1 MMIKTK
7 TNRTVIVQCR
17 LSSTRLPG
25 KALRDLGGKPV
36 LAWVLS
42 SMKKVNADHYFVA
55 TDEASYEALL
65 PVCREYGF
73 ECFAGS
79 LNDVL
84 DRFVSLL
91 NTVKTQTVI
100 RATADNPFLFYEAAE
115 ESAAL
120 FEEKNEGKSH
130 CDYLTYSGLPHGSGV
145 EVFSAE
151 SLKKAAS
158 ETSDPYDHEHVGPAF
173 YNHKDRYVCEFVPA
187 PRRFNFPEL
196 RTTIDTYSDYLR
208 AVSIV
213 NYMNSKGYEGPYT
226 TEQILDACRSNSVKY
241 PVVLV
246 PSVVKGHGTGHLR
259 RCLSTAAQGGFF
271 VYIPDDKTLTE
282 TDSVVAEYVAAGL
295 SQNQIINS
303 IPDESYLP
311 AIVTDTFE
319 LTENQLKELSKNRSF
334 ISIDEGSR
342 FTDYC
347 DYLLDIIPSYK
358 SERIANKTES
368 GFITMPQNVRDTAKL
383 DSGKKVERVL
393 ICLGGED
400 PANLTIPAAKAF
412 MKKFPEAK
420 ITAIVSNEQS
430 PYVDYAGGPN
440 IEFIKPVA
448 GLREKLFEYDIVATH
463 YGLTAFEAVYAGCG
477 VILLPTTNLHK
488 KLAEKYNFA
497 YVGDKSISDSS
508 LDAALCSE
516 NLYAKQFLEGDLK
529 GDKKSLSEFLRLLA
543 NGKRMCCPVC
553 GIMPSQPDEV
563 ISRNETRTYR
573 RCSKC
578 GMVYMAFTTIEDKK
592 YQKAY
597 FFEDYKKQYGK
608 TYEEDFD
615 SIKAQGMRRAGI
627 IKTLC
632 GAGSAGTEK
641 NLFDI
646 GCAYGPFL
654 AAAVDSGF
662 NPFGTD
668 ISDDA
673 ISYVQKTLKYPAVCS
688 AFPEIDTAEEF
699 GIAQFD
705 VVTMWYVIEH
715 FKDLGSV
722 LRKVSSLV
730 KKGGI
735 FAFSTPSGE
744 GISAVSDKDHFYQI
758 SPTDHYTI
766 WEPGRADSILRQFGF
781 KVERIVSPGHH
792 PERFPSIKKSGAKP
806 GSLKWKLT
814 DTLSRVKKLGDTVE
828 IYCKKI

>member
-1 MMIKTK
+1 MK
-7 TNRTVIVQCR
+7 TNRSVIVQCR

-25 KALRDLGGKPV
+25 KALKDLCGKPV
-36 LAWVLS
+36 LAYVLEA
-42 SMKKVNADHYFVA
+42 MHKVKADHYFVA
-55 TDEASYEALL
+55 TDKDSYEQLL
-65 PVCREYGF
+65 PVCKEYGF

-79 LNDVL
+79 LDDVL
-84 DRFVSLL
+84 GRFVSLL
-91 NTVKTQTVI
+91 DTIKTKTVI

-120 FEEKNEGKSH
+120 FEEKNNGKSH

-158 ETSDPYDHEHVGPAF
+158 ETTDPYDHEHVGPAF
-173 YNHKDRYVCEFVPA
+173 YNHKDRYVCEFIPA
-187 PRRFNFPEL
+187 PRRYNYPEL

-208 AVSIV
+208 AVSILS
-213 NYMNSKGYEGPYT
+213 YMRNHDYEEPYT
-226 TEQILDACRSNSVKY
+226 TEQIIEACKANSVKF
-241 PVVLV
+241 PLVMV

-259 RCLSTAAQGGFF
+259 RCLSAAQQGGFF
-271 VYIPDDKTLTE
+271 VYIPDDKTLAE
-282 TDSVVAEYVAAGL
+282 TDSIVKEYIEAGL
-295 SQNQIINS
+295 SANQIINT
-303 IPDESYLP
+303 IPDETYLP
-311 AIVTDTFE
+311 AIITDTFE
-319 LTENQLKELSKNRSF
+319 LTENQLKELSKNRSL

-342 FTDYC
+342 YTDYC

-358 SERIANKTES
+358 CDRPANKCDS
-368 GFITMPQNVRDTAKL
+368 GFIEMPENVRT
-383 DSGKKVERVL
+383 DSDDDDKKKIEKVL

-400 PANLTIPAAKAF
+400 PANLTMPAAQAF
-412 MKKFPEAK
+412 RKRFPDAK
-420 ITAIVSNEQS
+420 ITAIISHEDN
-430 PYVDYAGGPN
+430 PYVDYAGGTN

-448 GLREKLFEYDIVATH
+448 GLREKLYEYDIVVTH

-477 VILLPTTNLHK
+477 VILLPTTKLHK

-497 YVGDKSISDSS
+497 CVGESSISDSS
-508 LDAALCSE
+508 LQTALTSE
-516 NLYAKQFLEGDLK
+516 NLYAKKLLSG
-529 GDKKSLSEFLRLLA
+529 GKKSLGEFLRHLSA
-543 NGKRMCCPVC
+543 GKRLSCPVC
-553 GIMPSQPDEV
+553 GKLPSQPDEV
-563 ISRNETRTYR
+563 ISRNESRTYR
-573 RCSKC
+573 RCSTC

-597 FFEDYKKQYGK
+597 FFEEYKKQYGK

-627 IKTLC
+627 IKALS
-632 GAGSAGTEK
+632 GAGGPGGEK
-641 NLFDI
+641 TLLDI

-654 AAAVDSGF
+654 AAASESSF

-673 ISYVQKTLKYPAVCS
+673 VAYVQKKLKYPAVCS

-715 FKDLGSV
+715 FKDLGRV
-722 LRKVSSLV
+722 LRKVSTLV
-730 KKGGI
+730 KKGGT

-744 GISAVSDKDHFYQI
+744 GISAVSDKDHFYEI
-758 SPTDHYTI
+758 SPSDHYTI
-766 WEPGRADSILRQFGF
+766 WEPSRADTILRIFGF
-781 KVERIVSPGHH
+781 KVEKIVSTGHH
-792 PERFPSIKKSGAKP
+792 PERFPSIKKSGAEK
-806 GSLKWKLT
+806 GSLKWNLV
-814 DTLSRVKKLGDTVE
+814 DAYSHARGLGDTVE
-828 IYCKKI
+828 IYCRKI